1 MDTTKVGVATRLSL
15 LEACKALLSFFS
27 ECSQRNLISMKVPL
41 LRGEKQLF
49 SAEEHFRYKMFN
61 SYDLHTVKPPGKTRG
76 KFLMNQTYEDKEA
89 YEWEG
94 SYA

>member
-15 LEACKALLSFFS
+15 LESCKALLSFS

-41 LRGEKQLF
+41 LRGEEELF
-49 SAEEHFRYKMFN
+49 SAEEHFRYRMFN
-61 SYDLHTVKPPGKTRG
+61 SYDLHTVKPPGKAQG
-76 KFLMNQTYEDKEA
+76 KFLMNQTYVDQDA